1 MRPEDCP
8 KFARCNA
15 PICPLDPDWEQRSHL
30 QGDSSCL
37 YMRESM
43 KPGAILGGVDAEL
56 VCLATYVARKVVDRA
71 GHGRFGALRRQL
83 LAAATTGSVR
93 NRVVPA

>member
-8 KFARCNA
+8 NA

-30 QGDSSCL
+30 QGDSSC
-37 YMRESM
+37 ESM

-56 VCLATYVARKVVDRA
+56 VCLATYVAREVVDRA